1 MDLICVDPAVRRLA
15 YAIYHRGVLVAC
27 GYCRSAEDIPLDPA
41 RPYHW
46 VLEKPRRYDRFSVA
60 HKDLDG
66 LDVKLAGCRR
76 LARGRGDS
84 LEDVRPMEW
93 KANVPKHIHHARLLR
108 VLGKAEASML
118 GGTPGAAMNYDHDV
132 YDAVGI
138 GLTKLDRVG
147 RGGVRR
153 GGRK

>member
-15 YAIYHRGVLVAC
+15 FAIYHRGVLVAC
-27 GYCRSAEDIPLDPA
+27 GYCRSAEDIPLDVA
-41 RPYHW
+41 RSYHW
-46 VLEKPRRYDRFSVA
+46 VLEKPRKYDRFSVA

-66 LDVKLAGCRR
+66 LDRKLAGCRKV
-76 LARGRGDS
+76 ARKRGDS
-84 LEDVRPMEW
+84 TEDTRPMEW
-93 KANVPKHIHHARLLR
+93 KGNVPKHIHHGRLLR
-108 VLGKAEASML
+108 ALGRGEASML
-118 GGTPGAAMNYDHDV
+118 DGKPGAAMNYDHDV

-153 GGRK
+153 KSRK